1 MGLNVYPGAPR
12 RKAPWRV
19 RNWEQVLA
27 AAITRAQAQPFVW
40 GQHDCAT
47 WAFDL
52 HRDLT
57 NGPDHAALWRGR
69 YRTQVGCGRVLRRL
83 GWASLEEGGRAL
95 LGDPLADVQL
105 AQRGDLV
112 LGGAPEAFGVVIGA
126 RAAFVAPEG
135 LVRLSLASCRLAWRT

>member
-1 MGLNVYPGAPR
+1 MERPITVAT
-12 RKAPWRV
+12 RV
-19 RNWEQVLA
+19 STRVPHWEQVLTD
-27 AAITRAQAQPFVW
+27 AIARARTQPFVW

-57 NGPDHAALWRGR
+57 DSPDHAALWRGR
-69 YRTQVGCGRVLRRL
+69 YRTAIGCGRVMRRL

-95 LGDPLADVQL
+95 LGEPLDDVRL

-126 RAAFVAPEG
+126 KAAFVAPDG
-135 LVRLSLASCRLAWRT
+135 LVRLPLSVCRLAWRT